1 MESVVKTNN
10 LTKQYG
16 KKIAAD
22 KVNITIN
29 RGDIYG
35 LIGRNG
41 AGKTTVLK
49 MISDLIKPTA
59 GDVSINAHYSD
70 RPSIGLLIESPGLIQ
85 ELDGLTNIKLKLTAL
100 GVNKKDYAEELMKI
114 VGLGGEK
121 KKVKQYS
128 LGMKQ
133 RLGLAI
139 ALINDPEI
147 LILDEPTN
155 GMDPQGMK
163 DFRNLIKYLSQ
174 EKDMTIIIS
183 SHILDELSK
192 TATRFGII
200 DNGVLIT
207 EISSQDLAKVDKD
220 KIKIVVEN
228 AKEVVKL
235 LITKFNVTK
244 IEQTDGK
251 TIYISEDVDTK
262 EINKYLAEN
271 QIYLEEIF
279 TTHQSLENYY
289 LNLTGGMVNV

>member
-1 MESVVKTNN
+1 MESIVKTNN
-10 LTKQYG
+10 LTKRYG
-16 KKIAAD
+16 KKLAAD
-22 KVNITIN
+22 KVNLTIN

-49 MISDLIKPTA
+49 MISDLIKPTS
-59 GDVSINAHYSD
+59 GEVTINTTD
-70 RPSIGLLIESPGLIQ
+70 NNRPKIGLLIESPGLIQ
-85 ELDGLTNIKLKLTAL
+85 ELDGLTNINLKLTAL
-100 GVNKKDYAEELMKI
+100 GINNKKYAEELMNT

-121 KKVKQYS
+121 KKIKQYS

-155 GMDPQGMK
+155 GMDPQGMN
-163 DFRNLIKYLSQ
+163 DFRNLIKRLSK
-174 EKDMTIIIS
+174 ERDMTIIIS
-183 SHILDELSK
+183 SHILDELAK
-192 TATRFGII
+192 TVTRFGII
-200 DNGVLIT
+200 DNGSLIT
-207 EISSQDLAKVDKD
+207 EISSEELAKVDKD
-220 KIKIVVEN
+220 KVKIVVEN
-228 AKEVVKL
+228 ASEVVNL
-235 LITKFNVTK
+235 LINKLKITK

-262 EINKYLAEN
+262 EINRYLAEN

-289 LNLTGGMVNV
+289 LNLTGGMVNA

>member
-1 MESVVKTNN
+1 MESIVKTNN
-10 LTKQYG
+10 LTKRYG

-22 KVNITIN
+22 KINLTIN

-49 MISDLIKPTA
+49 MISDLIKPTS
-59 GDVSINAHYSD
+59 GEVTIKTTDKN
-70 RPSIGLLIESPGLIQ
+70 RPKIGLLIESPGLIQ
-85 ELDGLTNIKLKLTAL
+85 ELDGLTNINLKLTAL
-100 GVNKKDYAEELMKI
+100 GINNKKYAEELMNT

-121 KKVKQYS
+121 KKIKQYS

-155 GMDPQGMK
+155 GMDPQGMN
-163 DFRNLIKYLSQ
+163 DFRNLIKRLSK
-174 EKDMTIIIS
+174 ERDMTIIIS
-183 SHILDELSK
+183 SHILDELAK
-192 TATRFGII
+192 TVTRFGII
-200 DNGVLIT
+200 DNGSLIT
-207 EISSQDLAKVDKD
+207 EISSEELAKVDKD
-220 KIKIVVEN
+220 KVKIVVEN
-228 AKEVVKL
+228 AFEVVNL
-235 LITKFNVTK
+235 LINKLKITK
-244 IEQTDGK
+244 IEQVDSN
-251 TIYISEDVDTK
+251 TIYILEDVDTR

-271 QIYLEEIF
+271 NIFVEEIF

-289 LNLTGGMVNV
+289 LNLTGGMTNA

>member
-1 MESVVKTNN
+1 MESIVKTNN
-10 LTKQYG
+10 LTKRYG

-22 KVNITIN
+22 KINLTIN

-49 MISDLIKPTA
+49 MISDLIKPTS
-59 GDVSINAHYSD
+59 GEVTIKTTDNN
-70 RPSIGLLIESPGLIQ
+70 RPKIGLLIESPGLIQ
-85 ELDGLTNIKLKLTAL
+85 ELDGLTNINLKLTTL
-100 GVNKKDYAEELMKI
+100 GINNKKYAEELMNT

-121 KKVKQYS
+121 KKIKQYS

-155 GMDPQGMK
+155 GMDPQGMN
-163 DFRNLIKYLSQ
+163 DFRNLIKRLSK
-174 EKDMTIIIS
+174 ERDMTIIIS
-183 SHILDELSK
+183 SHILDELAK
-192 TATRFGII
+192 TVTRFGII
-200 DNGVLIT
+200 DNGSLII
-207 EISSQDLAKVDKD
+207 EISSEELAKVDKD
-220 KIKIVVEN
+220 KVKIVVEN
-228 AKEVVKL
+228 ASEVVNL
-235 LITKFNVTK
+235 LINKLKITK
-244 IEQTDGK
+244 IEQVDSN
-251 TIYISEDVDTK
+251 TIYILEDVDTR

-271 QIYLEEIF
+271 NIFVEEIF

-289 LNLTGGMVNV
+289 LNLTGGMTNA